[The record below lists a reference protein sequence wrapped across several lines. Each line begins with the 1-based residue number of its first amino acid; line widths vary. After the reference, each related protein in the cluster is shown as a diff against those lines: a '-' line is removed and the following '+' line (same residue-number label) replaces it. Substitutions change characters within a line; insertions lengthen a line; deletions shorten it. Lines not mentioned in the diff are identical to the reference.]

1 MRQFFTFRFWLS
13 IVAVVALL
21 GVLYLN
27 VRDAEVGKPAQ
38 AGGPTERPIDMV
50 TRVLAARL
58 DPGWTVRDGVTV
70 GTAEF
75 DTGYGATLSI
85 KPGTFGELQCDAL
98 ATPGGCFMMADML
111 GNAVVWFVVLPYPET
126 ADRAS
131 LPAIELLLDDVT
143 KAELTNGWILP
154 LARTVDRT
162 LCAEDTTSLTNF
174 IRKFGDEAT
183 TILDVTKGQIVAVD
197 CPDDLASTDTTTT
210 TTTVVG
216 ITLAPDPSA
225 DTSG

>member
-13 IVAVVALL
+13 IAAVVLLL

-27 VRDAEVGKPAQ
+27 VREAEVGEPAQ
-38 AGGPTERPIDMV
+38 AGGPTEREVDTV

-70 GTAEF
+70 GTAEL

-85 KPGTFGELQCDAL
+85 KPGTYGELQCDAL
-98 ATPGGCFMMADML
+98 ATPGECYLMADLL
-111 GNAVVWFVVLPYPET
+111 GTAVVWFVVLPYPDT

-131 LPAIELLLDDVT
+131 LPAIELLLNDVT
-143 KAELTNGWILP
+143 EAQLTNGWILP
-154 LARTVDRT
+154 LANVVDRS
-162 LCAEDTTSLTNF
+162 LCSEDTTSLTNF
-174 IRKFGDEAT
+174 IRKFGDRGT
-183 TILDVTKGQIVAVD
+183 TILDVAKGEIVAVD

-210 TTTVVG
+210 TAATAETS
-216 ITLAPDPSA
+216 AP
-225 DTSG
+225 G

>member
-27 VRDAEVGKPAQ
+27 VRDAEVGKSAQ
-38 AGGPTERPIDMV
+38 AGGPSAREIDSI
-50 TRVLAARL
+50 TRVLGARL

-70 GTAEF
+70 GSAEI

-85 KPGTFGELQCDAL
+85 KPGTYGELQCDAL
-98 ATPGGCFMMADML
+98 ATAGGCYLMADML
-111 GNAVVWFVVLPYPET
+111 GNAVVWFVVLPYPQT

-131 LPAIELLLDDVT
+131 LPAIELLLNDVT
-143 KAELTNGWILP
+143 EAQLTNGWILP
-154 LARTVDRT
+154 LADVVDRASN
-162 LCAEDTTSLTNF
+162 CREDTTSLTNF
-174 IRKFGDEAT
+174 IRKFGDRAT
-183 TILDVTKGQIVAVD
+183 TILDVAKGEIVAVG

-210 TTTVVG
+210 VADS
-216 ITLAPDPSA
+216 APP
-225 DTSG
+225 G